1 MESEDREKSIVPTGS
16 GRKPIRGYEDSIEII
31 STPTAGADFG
41 EIDPYAY
48 LQVIW
53 KHRKVSSIFFLI
65 VVLTALFVSFLTKPM
80 YKATATVE
88 VALEKP
94 RIVEFP
100 EVVEADTSGSEFYNT
115 QAELIKSRSMAEA
128 VLSRYNLWDNP
139 DFNISQPNFNPIPV
153 LISFVDEAV
162 NSIKTIFTGYEG
174 EKSSAEH
181 KANGEKARRDGKIEQ
196 FRSRVNVSSSDTSRI
211 ITIEF
216 KAYSPVFAA
225 KMADS
230 IAETFVNWTLDRKLE
245 ATRNAREFLQRQ
257 LAEVK
262 GDLEK
267 SEEALHKFS
276 VDNNIVSLD
285 ASQNLIYHQL
295 EKLND
300 SLAQTA
306 AERTAKESLYK
317 SVESGNPNEI
327 LEVINDPII
336 QNLKSQYN
344 NLLVDYSNL
353 SASFKPEYPPLK
365 QLQAKIDEVRA
376 RLNEETKKRVEAIKA
391 DYEIAAQK
399 EEGLKKRAQE
409 QEKLAMSL
417 NEKTI
422 QYKALERE
430 VQSNK
435 SIYESLLQ
443 RFKETDIAGGIRAGN
458 IQVVD
463 HAAIPTSPFIP
474 NIPRNLLLAI
484 LVGLVG
490 GVGIAF
496 VLEYLDRTV
505 KTPEEIR
512 EKMRLPVL
520 GTVLKLTESKGY
532 RRLRNP
538 IEKLYMLEP
547 RSPFSESIRTLRAS
561 IVLSSQDHP
570 VRSILVTSCWPGEG
584 KTTIATNLAISFAY
598 GTNRVLLVE
607 ADLRHPTLSKT
618 FGISKSSLGLS
629 NYLMFGSE
637 VSEIIHSTDIPQ
649 LFVLPSGSINPP
661 NPSELL
667 QSEEMK
673 KLLSK
678 LRSEFDYLII
688 DSSPAIGLADSL
700 VLSTIA
706 DATVLVAGVGMT
718 MRRDISHIV
727 KQLSDVGAQ
736 FLGVIINGLEAGQ
749 DHHYYRYDQYYNRDR
764 TQDRRIEVG
773 IGDYHR
779 REEFDERGE
788 LKNTP
793 YPNLLIS
800 LQKRKKTGIL
810 DIDSHLKF
818 RIYFLEG
825 FPVFVEG
832 GDSKM
837 LLGNIVFSEGRIKQ
851 EDYQKA
857 LNNLAQTKKKIGE
870 VMVEM
875 GFISPHELDW
885 LLEYQ
890 IKEKLIRGFE
900 CTTGTYAFKA
910 VGDFVK
916 DMLVYKINTLQ
927 VIYEGIKRFGDSR
940 KIEKKFFTIKELAL
954 LSGLNLGERL
964 SKVKRLIEIKEAQKE
979 PFDLDG
985 LIINVE
991 PEFAEKLRDV
1001 GFSPTEFRFLR
1012 SLKESGELEDILSN
1026 NRLSRED
1033 ALKLIYFLNLSGFL
1047 EIKIKEPESDYRHYS
1062 RFSAEGLSRES

>member
-1 MESEDREKSIVPTGS
+1 MR
-16 GRKPIRGYEDSIEII
+16 
-31 STPTAGADFG
+31 F
-41 EIDPYAY
+41 
-48 LQVIW
+48 
-53 KHRKVSSIFFLI
+53 
-65 VVLTALFVSFLTKPM
+65 VLA
-80 YKATATVE
+80 
-88 VALEKP
+88 
-94 RIVEFP
+94 
-100 EVVEADTSGSEFYNT
+100 
-115 QAELIKSRSMAEA
+115 SM
-128 VLSRYNLWDNP
+128 
-139 DFNISQPNFNPIPV
+139 
-153 LISFVDEAV
+153 
-162 NSIKTIFTGYEG
+162 
-174 EKSSAEH
+174 
-181 KANGEKARRDGKIEQ
+181 RR
-196 FRSRVNVSSSDTSRI
+196 R
-211 ITIEF
+211 
-216 KAYSPVFAA
+216 
-225 KMADS
+225 
-230 IAETFVNWTLDRKLE
+230 
-245 ATRNAREFLQRQ
+245 
-257 LAEVK
+257 
-262 GDLEK
+262 
-267 SEEALHKFS
+267 
-276 VDNNIVSLD
+276 
-285 ASQNLIYHQL
+285 
-295 EKLND
+295 
-300 SLAQTA
+300 
-306 AERTAKESLYK
+306 
-317 SVESGNPNEI
+317 
-327 LEVINDPII
+327 
-336 QNLKSQYN
+336 
-344 NLLVDYSNL
+344 
-353 SASFKPEYPPLK
+353 
-365 QLQAKIDEVRA
+365 
-376 RLNEETKKRVEAIKA
+376 KKRVEAIKA

-463 HAAIPTSPFIP
+463 HAAIPTSPFTP
-474 NIPRNLLLAI
+474 NIPRNLLLAV

-520 GTVLKLTESKGY
+520 GTVLKLPGSKGY
-532 RRLRNP
+532 RGLRTP

-561 IVLSSQDHP
+561 IVLSSQDHS

-637 VSEIIHSTDIPQ
+637 VSEIVHSTDIPQ
-649 LFVLPSGSINPP
+649 LFVLPSGSINPS

-673 KLLSK
+673 ELLVK
-678 LRSEFDYLII
+678 LRGEFDYLII

-700 VLSTIA
+700 MLSTIA
-706 DATVLVAGVGMT
+706 DATVLVAGAGMT
-718 MRRDISHIV
+718 MQRDISHVV
-727 KQLSDVGAQ
+727 KQLSNTGAQ
-736 FLGVIINGLEAGQ
+736 FLGVVINGLEAGQ
-749 DHHYYRYDQYYNRDR
+749 DHYYYRYDQYYNRDR

-779 REEFDERGE
+779 QEEFDEKGE

-800 LQKRKKTGIL
+800 FQKKKKTGIL
-810 DIDSHLKF
+810 NIDSQLKL

-832 GDSKM
+832 GDSKT
-837 LLGNIVFSEGRIKQ
+837 LLGNIVFSEGRIK
-851 EDYQKA
+851 EGDYQRA
-857 LNNLAQTKKKIGE
+857 ISRLAKTKKRMGE
-870 VMVEM
+870 VLVEM

-885 LLEYQ
+885 LLESQ

-900 CTTGTYAFKA
+900 CTIGTYTFKSG
-910 VGDFVK
+910 GDFVK
-916 DMLVYKINTLQ
+916 DVLIYKINILQ

-940 KIEKKFFTIKELAL
+940 RIEKKFFTIKELAM
-954 LSGLNLGERL
+954 LSGLNLSERL

-985 LIINVE
+985 LTINAE
-991 PEFAEKLRDV
+991 PEFIERLKDI
-1001 GFSPTEFRFLR
+1001 GFGPAEFRFLR
-1012 SLKESGELEDILSN
+1012 SLKENAELENILSGD
-1026 NRLSRED
+1026 RISRED
-1033 ALKLIYFLNLSGFL
+1033 ALKLLYFLNLVGFV
-1047 EIKIKEPESDYRHYS
+1047 EIRIKEPELGYEHYS
-1062 RFSAEGLSRES
+1062 RFSA